1 MIILI
6 YLIFWVIGC
15 TILIC
20 MLGYELEKTYRKEI
34 EKINDEKFKLDYVE
48 YVI

>member
-1 MIILI
+1 MII
-6 YLIFWVIGC
+6 YYFIFWITGS

-34 EKINDEKFKLDYVE
+34 DEINYKLDYVE

>member
-1 MIILI
+1 
-6 YLIFWVIGC
+6 
-15 TILIC
+15 

-34 EKINDEKFKLDYVE
+34 DEINYKLDYVE